1 MTKRIFIDSN
11 IFLNF
16 LLKEEGSYEGSK
28 HLLTRIEKG
37 DMEGVTTLINIMEIL
52 AVLRKRSRAK
62 DSQIIK
68 DIETIG
74 EIQNLEIIIPNEIHI
89 AQAFEIQKKTKLLPT
104 DAILISTAKD
114 FSDTFVS
121 RDAELKQKASS
132 FISIVKPEEL

>member
-114 FSDTFVS
+114 FSDT
-121 RDAELKQKASS
+121 SS
-132 FISIVKPEEL
+132 PEMLN

>member
-16 LLKEEGSYEGSK
+16 LLKEEGSYESSK

-37 DMEGVTTLINIMEIL
+37 YMEGVTTVINIMEIL

-132 FISIVKPEEL
+132 FIYS

>member
-16 LLKEEGSYEGSK
+16 LLKEEGSYESSK

-37 DMEGVTTLINIMEIL
+37 YMEGVTTVINIMEIL
-52 AVLRKRSRAK
+52 AVLRKSSRAK

-74 EIQNLEIIIPNEIHI
+74 EIQNIEIIIPNEIHI

-114 FSDTFVS
+114 FSDT
-121 RDAELKQKASS
+121 SS
-132 FISIVKPEEL
+132 PEMLN